1 MYVFCTGA
9 GIYAPTILFEQVE
22 TAALKTQLHQLDE
35 DNKIQVNQLVDENKV
50 IGELLFNASTE
61 NAALKREL
69 EVSKTHMDMWKKN
82 NTAMLA
88 GLKKRKQ
95 PEQGAEE
102 LREERK
108 MKEEAEDLLQE
119 ETRYVQA
126 IKEAFYTVR
135 LEFEERTGEPAQTL
149 MPKKGGG
156 FEEPR
161 VNDLWAV

>member
-1 MYVFCTGA
+1 MRLSLTMSMLQKARIPVLEG
-9 GIYAPTILFEQVE
+9 
-22 TAALKTQLHQLDE
+22 
-35 DNKIQVNQLVDENKV
+35 KIEESLVTN
-50 IGELLFNASTE
+50 ELLSNTLAE
-61 NAALKREL
+61 NTALKREL
-69 EVSKTHMDMWKKN
+69 EVAKTHMDMWKKN
-82 NTAMLA
+82 NTSMLT

-108 MKEEAEDLLQE
+108 MREEAEDLLQE

-149 MPKKGGG
+149 MPEKGGG

-161 VNDLWAV
+161 VNDVWGI

>member
-1 MYVFCTGA
+1 MRLSLTMSMLQKASCARIPVLEG
-9 GIYAPTILFEQVE
+9 
-22 TAALKTQLHQLDE
+22 
-35 DNKIQVNQLVDENKV
+35 KIEESLVTN
-50 IGELLFNASTE
+50 ELLSNTLAE
-61 NAALKREL
+61 NTALKREL
-69 EVSKTHMDMWKKN
+69 EVAKTHMDMWKKN
-82 NTAMLA
+82 NTSMLT

-108 MKEEAEDLLQE
+108 MREEAEDLLQE

-149 MPKKGGG
+149 MPEKGGG

-161 VNDLWAV
+161 VNDVWGI